1 MIDQSRLHKLS
12 EQQKKDWLLL
22 DLDVESFLKLGCW
35 KNRRGMTRTRMTDVD
50 GNRGS
55 DLNDCEF
62 DVRKAQLVPPI
73 TEPDGKNHDS
83 ELGKKRKVEPTLNL
97 GRVCDEES

>member
-1 MIDQSRLHKLS
+1 MIDQSRLHKMNA
-12 EQQKKDWLLL
+12 QQKKDWLL
-22 DLDVESFLKLGCW
+22 
-35 KNRRGMTRTRMTDVD
+35 TTDVD

-55 DLNDCEF
+55 GLNDCEF

-73 TEPDGKNHDS
+73 TEPDGEDHDS
-83 ELGKKRKVEPTLNL
+83 ELGKKRKVEPMLNL